1 MQFRLRTLLFAVLI
15 AAGLVWS
22 VGLGISRTRHNLE
35 ANQSEYAARLV
46 AEMCVEHM
54 RANRLAWPRNWEDL
68 QDDFSTV
75 ARSGQSWTFSDLK
88 KRVGVDWKV
97 EPKQLLSDSHTKSV
111 IWIASD
117 PGRGFYGTSPNE
129 IVSSY
134 LASTNAVGE

>member
-1 MQFRLRTLLFAVLI
+1 MFAVLI

-35 ANQSEYAARLV
+35 VNQSEYAARLV

-68 QDDFSTV
+68 QDDFQPCL
-75 ARSGQSWTFSDLK
+75 ARSGQSWTFADLK
-88 KRVGVDWKV
+88 KRVGIDWKV
-97 EPKQLLSDSHTKSV
+97 ELKQLSSDSHAKSV

-134 LASTNAVGE
+134 LASTNAVDE